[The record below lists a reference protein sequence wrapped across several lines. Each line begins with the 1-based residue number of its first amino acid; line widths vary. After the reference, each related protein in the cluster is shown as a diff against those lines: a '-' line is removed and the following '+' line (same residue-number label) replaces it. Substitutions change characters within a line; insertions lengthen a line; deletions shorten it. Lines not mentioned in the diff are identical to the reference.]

1 MSGGLL
7 GKCVADARSHEVSD
21 DLHRYLTAVGRL
33 VFGDRTGGTLWLGVV
48 LVLGLGW
55 RVGFFITD
63 TYPIA
68 NAVAN
73 LADGRLAMQS
83 TDFQYSLTLGTQPG
97 LHRYEG
103 AYYARN
109 YGAVATAVP
118 ILWLLEAFS
127 FVAAPRLVLAAAW
140 SVGVCLF
147 WRELARRLDQPAL
160 RVVGSVV
167 AVVAVLGA
175 ALSATELGQSQ
186 LALAALQLSTLFA
199 AGLAAVL
206 SYRLASTLHGR
217 RVGVVAGIGLALAT
231 PVGFWATI
239 PKRHVLV
246 TALVFASVYAFT
258 RSRQLSG
265 RRSDLSLAAAY
276 GTLGLLAWVHA
287 FEGFFLTVSLFVVDV
302 LTEPRKGKRRIAVVA
317 GVFGLSLLPMVV
329 TNVLI
334 SGNPLL
340 PPRLLPN
347 VGPGGVELAPDGP
360 SDAGGGGSG
369 DGRSNSG
376 SSSDNTGGGG
386 GIVDGFVQL
395 LSPLLGLFAF
405 AELVGSELLFIGNY
419 ALETVT
425 DGLRVSQEVDRLW
438 NVFVRRGYYE
448 YSGRLA
454 VNDFEMIDLTVL
466 ESTPVIGA
474 LVTLP
479 GVLVVRLR
487 DGVGSLGR
495 LAPGR
500 QTDLLVVTYVGVLTV
515 VYLPQ
520 LPLFSQ
526 LTVRYLLPVIALL
539 AYCVVRVPRVRT
551 AIEDA
556 PRLLTIV
563 YAGTVVLGTILF
575 VVVLGGLDPGLGEAV
590 QFHALVNLAAATV
603 LGLTVTV
610 GTTAPS
616 RIPSRVVAAALAAAG
631 GVATSYVF
639 LASLEYFA
647 YGQYAFDLVRVV
659 ARYVWIL

>member
-1 MSGGLL
+1 MSGER
-7 GKCVADARSHEVSD
+7 VREFVTDARSHQLSG
-21 DLHRYLTAVGRL
+21 DLDRYLTAAGRV
-33 VFGDRTGGTLWLGVV
+33 VFGDRTGAMIWLGVV

-73 LADGRLAMQS
+73 LADGRLTMQS
-83 TDFQYSLTLGTQPG
+83 ADFQYSLTLGTQPG
-97 LHRYEG
+97 LHRYDG

-109 YGAVATAVP
+109 YGAVAAAVP

-140 SVGVCLF
+140 SLGVLLLCG
-147 WRELARRLDQPAL
+147 ELARRLDQPAL
-160 RVVGSVV
+160 RVVGGVV

-175 ALSATELGQSQ
+175 AVFATELGQSQ

-206 SYRLASTLHGR
+206 CYRLASALHGR

-231 PVGFWATI
+231 PIGFWATI

-265 RRSDLSLAAAY
+265 RRGDLSLATAY
-276 GTLGLLAWVHA
+276 GMLGLVAWVHA

-302 LTEPRKGKRRIAVVA
+302 LTEPRKGKRRMAVVA

-360 SDAGGGGSG
+360 SDAGGGDSGSG
-369 DGRSNSG
+369 NSNG
-376 SSSDNTGGGG
+376 AAGGGG
-386 GIVDGFVQL
+386 LVQL
-395 LSPLLGLFAF
+395 LSPLLGLFTF
-405 AELVGSELLFIGNY
+405 AELVFSELLFIGNY

-425 DGLRVSQEVDRLW
+425 DGLRVSQEADRLW

-454 VNDFEMIDLTVL
+454 VNDFEVIDLTVL
-466 ESTPVIGA
+466 ESTPVVGTLVA
-474 LVTLP
+474 LP
-479 GVLVVRLR
+479 AVLVVWLR

-495 LAPGR
+495 LSPGR
-500 QTDLLVVTYVGVLTV
+500 QSDLLVVTYVGVLTL
-515 VYLPQ
+515 VYLPR

-526 LTVRYLLPVIALL
+526 LTVRYLLPAIALL
-539 AYCVVRVPRVRT
+539 AYCVVRVPIVRA
-551 AIEDA
+551 AIDDA
-556 PRLLTIV
+556 PRLLTTV

-590 QFHALVNLAAATV
+590 QAHALVNLAAATV

-610 GTTAPS
+610 GTIAPN

-631 GVATSYVF
+631 GVTTSYVF